1 MQGSRLPLY
10 IALHISSCCTNN
22 KRSYSQLPQKAVG
35 SHEKFSEKKKVAVEN
50 SELEPQKWEKISF
63 FFELRFHQNMRTN
76 EIQISVMEC

>member
-22 KRSYSQLPQKAVG
+22 KRSYNQLPQKAVG

-50 SELEPQKWEKISF
+50 SELEPQKWEKNQFFLRTSISPKH
-63 FFELRFHQNMRTN
+63 EDQ
-76 EIQISVMEC
+76 